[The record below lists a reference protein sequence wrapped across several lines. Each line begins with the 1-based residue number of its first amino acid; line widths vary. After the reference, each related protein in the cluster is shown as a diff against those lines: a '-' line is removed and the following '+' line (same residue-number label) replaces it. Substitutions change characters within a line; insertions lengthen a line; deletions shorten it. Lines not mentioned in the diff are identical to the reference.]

1 MIINIFIGILLGL
14 SISAI
19 VAGISIKRDNERVN
33 RREKLYDQIL
43 ILERRK
49 HFIMSEIK
57 LNLIGTI
64 DHMYYILYQVKNGDT
79 SNVEMATEQLKNSF
93 DMPDMEHG
101 FRHSGEYE
109 RAITERDNDNN
120 KYLKTKQEYWEH
132 YGEDFE

>member
-1 MIINIFIGILLGL
+1 MDMNFFIGVLIGL
-14 SISAI
+14 AISMAI
-19 VAGISIKRDNERVN
+19 AGITINNNAKRENH
-33 RREKLYDQIL
+33 REKLYDQIL

-49 HFIMSEIK
+49 HLIMSEIK
-57 LNLIGTI
+57 LNLLDTI
-64 DHMYYILYQVKNGDT
+64 DHMYHILYQVKNGDT

-109 RAITERDNDNN
+109 QAISERNSANN
-120 KYLKTKQEYWEH
+120 KYLQTKQEYKEH